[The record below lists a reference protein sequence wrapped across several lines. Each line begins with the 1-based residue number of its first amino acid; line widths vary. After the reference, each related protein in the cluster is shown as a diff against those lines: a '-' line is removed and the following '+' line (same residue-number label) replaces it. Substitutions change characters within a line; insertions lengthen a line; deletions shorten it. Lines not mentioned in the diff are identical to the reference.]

1 MTPQLQEKSD
11 LINKIMA
18 RANSAAILA
27 DRSFSRAD
35 MFFSLA
41 FMSIPKL
48 KKLAEKIDA

>member
-1 MTPQLQEKSD
+1 MTPQEQEKSD

-27 DRSFSRAD
+27 NRSFCRGD

-48 KKLAEKIDA
+48 KALAKKIDA